1 MQIDDLT
8 SDQHSDDQSVTL
20 PAPTAWPMVL
30 ALGVSLMV
38 AGMVTHWV
46 ISLLGVVL
54 ALRSTVGWFFE
65 VLPHEHHFSIPISVD
80 VITILKFS
88 CNASSVARR

>member
-1 MQIDDLT
+1 MMQHDDG
-8 SDQHSDDQSVTL
+8 SVL
-20 PAPTAWPMVL
+20 PVPTAWPMVL
-30 ALGVSLMV
+30 ALGIALTI

-65 VLPHEHHFSIPISVD
+65 VLPHEHHASVPVHAD
-80 VITILKFS
+80 EIVIIDHSKKTRAGTETRPKRIES
-88 CNASSVARR
+88 